1 MNNTNR
7 FITDA
12 SNLHFQNMQ
21 VENLRGAAFAISQCT
36 TFSGAA
42 GNCSSSEF
50 QLYDIMFKSVSGTTL
65 SNDVASFQCSAVEP
79 CKDIAILDEN
89 LVLSSDRNR
98 ANSYLCYEVE
108 KPIGWKCTGP
118 ACVGG
123 TATGS
128 C

>member
-1 MNNTNR
+1 M
-7 FITDA
+7 IDA
-12 SNLHFQNMQ
+12 SNLVFQNLQ
-21 VENLRGAAFAISQCT
+21 AENLRGAAFAISQCT

-50 QLYDIMFKSVSGTTL
+50 QLYDITFKSVSGTTL

-79 CKDIAILDEN
+79 CEDIAIIDES
-89 LVLSSDRNR
+89 LVLSSNGST

-108 KPIGWKCTGP
+108 KPIGWECTGD